1 MQRMNKMHDII
12 SFFDIVQ
19 NGPEPGGTMVK
30 VFDSFAEIYEP
41 SQKDVQLGNLESSTV
56 NITVIIRNAYP
67 EFVPTVN
74 QQFEVLSGIYNG
86 MKFDIKHISP
96 KDNIY
101 LKVVGGQKWE

>member
-1 MQRMNKMHDII
+1 MNKMHDII
-12 SFFDIVQ
+12 SFFDVVQ
-19 NGPEPGGTMVK
+19 DGPEPGGKPKK

-41 SQKDVQLGNLESSTV
+41 SQKDVQLGNLESSTI
-56 NITVIIRNAYP
+56 NITVIIRYAYP
-67 EFVPTVN
+67 EFMPAVN

>member
-12 SFFDIVQ
+12 SFFNVAQD
-19 NGPEPGGTMVK
+19 GPEPGGKPEK

-41 SQKDVQLGNLESSTV
+41 SQKDVQLGNLESSTI

-74 QQFEVLSGIYNG
+74 QQFQVLSGIYNG

>member
-12 SFFDIVQ
+12 SFFNVVQ
-19 NGPEPGGTMVK
+19 DGPEPGGKPEK

-41 SQKDVQLGNLESSTV
+41 SQKDVQLGNLESSTI

-74 QQFEVLSGIYNG
+74 QQFQVLSGIYNG

-96 KDNIY
+96 KDDIY

>member
-12 SFFDIVQ
+12 SFFDVVQ
-19 NGPEPGGTMVK
+19 DGPEPGGRMVK

-41 SQKDVQLGNLESSTV
+41 SQKDVQLGNLESSTI